1 MNNEMMKK
9 HFLIPVSQNNT
20 KSLPGDLAMWVF
32 IVMELT
38 VFAIFFIAFAVA
50 QRVNENM
57 FALGRESL
65 DLFVGLFCTLF
76 LIVSSYFVALSVKAI
91 KSEDNLLAK
100 RLLIYSLVLA
110 SFYLI
115 LKLSEYSSLAEQGF
129 DLSFNSFYTLYFLI
143 TGFHFMHVLMGMVI
157 LAYMGK
163 QANKGKYSAN
173 NCSGFEA
180 GASYWHMI
188 DLLWVI
194 IFFLVYVIH

>member
-1 MNNEMMKK
+1 MNSEMMHK

-32 IVMELT
+32 ILMELT
-38 VFAIFFIAFAVA
+38 VFAIFFIVFAVA
-50 QRVNENM
+50 QRVNESM
-57 FALGRESL
+57 FVSGRESL
-65 DLFVGLFCTLF
+65 SISVGLFCTLF

-91 KSEDNLLAK
+91 KYENNLLAK
-100 RLLIYSLVLA
+100 RMLIYSLVSA
-110 SFYLI
+110 SFYLM
-115 LKLSEYSSLAEQGF
+115 LKLSEYSSLVEQGF
-129 DLSFNSFYTLYFLI
+129 DLSFNSFYTLYFFI
-143 TGFHFMHVLMGMVI
+143 TGFHFMHVLMGMII